1 MSDYFYFSDE
11 SLETK
16 TYLTADDEDP
26 ICTRCDHFGDGFKC
40 EESCGLKR
48 VGMDI
53 SEQLTNTKEDTL

>member
-40 EESCGLKR
+40 EESCGAKKGWYGYIR
-48 VGMDI
+48 TID
-53 SEQLTNTKEDTL
+53 